1 MLCRYILALAALLLL
16 APAIISPAAAQRP
29 GDWNRTAPRDPGLPR
44 DADRGEWVLL
54 GSTRVGGIG
63 VDRDTIDVGRRDG
76 RFARIGLEASE
87 SPVFV
92 VGVTV
97 VFGNDEVQQI
107 DLRQHLNPGERTQP
121 LDLQGRTRPI
131 KRIEIAARAGH
142 DFRRRAVL
150 TVYAEQVR
158 ERENW
163 ELLGQQQ
170 VGFGV
175 DRDVIRVGR
184 REGRFEKIALEVSGN
199 DIELLDIKVV
209 FFHGPPRDLSV
220 REFIHA
226 GGRTRPLDL
235 IGGDRT
241 IDRIELVYRSRTGF
255 RGQATVAVFGL
266 QGAGGRPPG
275 PPPGPLRDRRQGP
288 RPVRRPSRAGRSSA
302 ARRRAS
308 APTTTPFRSGARR
321 AASVPSVCGW
331 SGPICCS

>member
-16 APAIISPAAAQRP
+16 APAIINPAAAQRP
-29 GDWNRTAPRDPGLPR
+29 GDWNRDAPRDPGLPR
-44 DADRGEWVLL
+44 DAARGEWVLL

-63 VDRDTIDVGRRDG
+63 VDRDTIDVGRPDG
-76 RFARIGLEASE
+76 RFARIGLEAAE

-97 VFGNDEVQQI
+97 VFGNHEIQQI
-107 DLRQHLNPGERTQP
+107 DLRQKLNPGERRQP
-121 LDLQGRTRPI
+121 LDLQGRPRPI

-175 DRDVIRVGR
+175 DRDVIRVVR
-184 REGRFEKIALEVSGN
+184 RERRFEKIALEVSGN
-199 DIELLDIKVV
+199 DIELLDLRVV
-209 FFHGPPRDLSV
+209 FFHGPPQDLSV
-220 REFIHA
+220 REFIRA
-226 GGRTRPLDL
+226 GGRTRPLD
-235 IGGDRT
+235 
-241 IDRIELVYRSRTGF
+241 
-255 RGQATVAVFGL
+255 
-266 QGAGGRPPG
+266 
-275 PPPGPLRDRRQGP
+275 
-288 RPVRRPSRAGRSSA
+288 A

-308 APTTTPFRSGARR
+308 APTTTSFRWGARR
-321 AASVPSVCGW
+321 AASTPSVCGW
-331 SGPICCS
+331 AG

>member
-29 GDWNRTAPRDPGLPR
+29 GDWNRDAPRDPGLPR

-76 RFARIGLEASE
+76 RFARIGLEAAE

-107 DLRQHLNPGERTQP
+107 DLRQKLNPGERTQP
-121 LDLQGRTRPI
+121 LDLQGRARPI

-199 DIELLDIKVV
+199 DIELWISGSSSST
-209 FFHGPPRDLSV
+209 GPHRISAFASSSV
-220 REFIHA
+220 PARVR
-226 GGRTRPLDL
+226 GRSTSSAT
-235 IGGDRT
+235 IAT
-241 IDRIELVYRSRTGF
+241 IDRIELVYRSRPGF
-255 RGQATVAVFGL
+255 RGQATVAVYGL

-275 PPPGPLRDRRQGP
+275 PPPGPPPGR

>member
-1 MLCRYILALAALLLL
+1 
-16 APAIISPAAAQRP
+16 
-29 GDWNRTAPRDPGLPR
+29 
-44 DADRGEWVLL
+44 VLL

-63 VDRDTIDVGRRDG
+63 VDRDTIDVGRRDH
-76 RFARIGLEASE
+76 RFARIGLEAAE

-97 VFGNDEVQQI
+97 VFGNDEIQQI
-107 DLRQHLNPGERTQP
+107 DLHQKLNPGERTQP
-121 LDLQGRTRPI
+121 LDLQGRPRPI

-199 DIELLDIKVV
+199 DIEFLDLRVV
-209 FFHGPPRDLSV
+209 FFHGPSQDLSV
-220 REFIHA
+220 REFIRA

-235 IGGDRT
+235 IRGDRT
-241 IDRIELVYRSRTGF
+241 IDRMELLYRSRPGF
-255 RGQATVAVFGL
+255 RGQATVAVYGL
-266 QGAGGRPPG
+266 QGAGGPPRG
-275 PPPGPLRDRRQGP
+275 PPPGPQ
-288 RPVRRPSRAGRSSA
+288 PV
-302 ARRRAS
+302 ARWEELGSQKAS
-308 APTTTPFRSGARR
+308 FGADHDTVRWSARR
-321 AASVPSVCGW
+321 AASAPSVLRVG
-331 SGPICCS
+331 GLICCS